1 MVSENKLMYHAQI
14 IAEGLIIITVVRNG
28 IATATTFAINPWLNG
43 LGLQN
48 MFISVG
54 CISLGILL
62 LTIPM
67 VFWGR
72 KARYHTAGFHNEVAA
87 GSVD

>member
-1 MVSENKLMYHAQI
+1 MYHDQI

-28 IATATTFAINPWLNG
+28 ISTATTFAIDPWLNG

-67 VFWGR
+67 VIWGR
-72 KARYHTAGFHNEVAA
+72 KARCYTAGFYNGIAA
-87 GSVD
+87 GSLES

>member
-48 MFISVG
+48 MFISV
-54 CISLGILL
+54 
-62 LTIPM
+62 
-67 VFWGR
+67 
-72 KARYHTAGFHNEVAA
+72 
-87 GSVD
+87 

>member
-1 MVSENKLMYHAQI
+1 MYHGQI

-28 IATATTFAINPWLNG
+28 IATATTFAFNPWLNG

-54 CISLGILL
+54 YISLGILL

-67 VFWGR
+67 VIWGR
-72 KARYHTAGFHNEVAA
+72 KARYYTAGFYNGIAA
-87 GSVD
+87 TDA

>member
-1 MVSENKLMYHAQI
+1 MYHGQI

-62 LTIPM
+62 LSIPM
-67 VFWGR
+67 VIWGR
-72 KARYHTAGFHNEVAA
+72 KARYCTADFYNGIAA
-87 GSVD
+87 GS